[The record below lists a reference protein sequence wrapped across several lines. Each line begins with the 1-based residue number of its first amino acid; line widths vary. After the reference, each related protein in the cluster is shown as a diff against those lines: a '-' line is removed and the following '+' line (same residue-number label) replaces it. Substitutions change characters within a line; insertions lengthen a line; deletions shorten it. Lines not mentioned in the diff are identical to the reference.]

1 MIPFNYLIR
10 YLIVI
15 LSIINFVI
23 AAVNDDPILS
33 AIGNQQTAEDADKT
47 IDLTASD
54 VDIVTDGQTLTYS
67 ASSSDETLVI
77 VSTTT
82 TTDGTSGTLT
92 FDVQPDQH
100 GSASITVRVTDNLG
114 LFAEEQIT
122 LTVTEINDQPT
133 ADASSFTVDEDN
145 IPADPDHTLTGAD
158 GDPMNNAE
166 DNQSLTFILVN
177 QAQHGTV
184 VLSVNGEVRYTPNL
198 NHNNNVSSDSFT
210 YKVQDNGTTAG
221 VDDFLDSVPATV
233 NISIT
238 PVNDPPE
245 ITYFFPEQDTLIY
258 TNIFG
263 NHVS

>member
-1 MIPFNYLIR
+1 
-10 YLIVI
+10 
-15 LSIINFVI
+15 
-23 AAVNDDPILS
+23 
-33 AIGNQQTAEDADKT
+33 
-47 IDLTASD
+47 
-54 VDIVTDGQTLTYS
+54 
-67 ASSSDETLVI
+67 
-77 VSTTT
+77 
-82 TTDGTSGTLT
+82 
-92 FDVQPDQH
+92 DQH

-114 LFAEEQIT
+114 LFADEQIT

-133 ADASSFTVDEDN
+133 ADVSSFTVAEDN
-145 IPADPDHTLTGAD
+145 IPAAPDHTLTGDD

-245 ITYFFPEQDTLIY
+245 ITLIGDQQTAEDADLVISITASDVDIVTDGQTL
-258 TNIFG
+258 TFSV
-263 NHVS
+263 VSNSNPSLVNVIPTDLNQTGSGSLLFDVQSDQHGSASITVRVTDN